1 MSANDNS
8 NNNTNPNQT
17 SNKDTPSKHGQQT
30 AHNNLL
36 DSPIRGPTLST
47 STSSFEALDPHDPN
61 LSKLANK
68 MFRKT
73 EEYITNELQAPLEDY
88 QLLENMNRATIAKY
102 SDMRQISENLSI
114 STAELSQKFQAL
126 VRKFQNLSY
135 SH

>member
-1 MSANDNS
+1 MSANENA
-8 NNNTNPNQT
+8 NNNLSSTSQT
-17 SNKDTPSKHGQQT
+17 NKDTPNKQT
-30 AHNNLL
+30 QNAHNTLL

-73 EEYITNELQAPLEDY
+73 EEYLTNELQTPLEDY
-88 QLLENMNRATIAKY
+88 QLLENMNRATNAKY

-126 VRKFQNLSY
+126 VSFWCEITP
-135 SH
+135 